1 MLLPLGVLSP
11 KCGWRDPFHFGV
23 GLEAR
28 NVFCLED
35 KKITD
40 LVLCVQVLV
49 TANEISV
56 VGGSMR
62 PPKVGSVVWLSP

>member
-1 MLLPLGVLSP
+1 MAGGDFRKLSLSNLGWV
-11 KCGWRDPFHFGV
+11 WRS
-23 GLEAR
+23 R